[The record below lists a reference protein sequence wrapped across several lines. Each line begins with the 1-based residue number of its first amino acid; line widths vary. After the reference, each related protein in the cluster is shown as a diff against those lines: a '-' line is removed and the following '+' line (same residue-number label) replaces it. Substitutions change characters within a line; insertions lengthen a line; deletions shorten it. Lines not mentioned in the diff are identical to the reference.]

1 MRAQLIRHQLSMG
14 REFFQGPTALH
25 TMFTVGVGAVVV
37 WTGWGVDVISGV
49 VDFVVVV
56 GFAVVVVVVVTTFS
70 AVVELVTVELANIVV
85 VLDSDVTDV
94 SGEGR
99 VDVITVV
106 LFPWIRISEHA

>member
-49 VDFVVVV
+49 VDFWVVV
-56 GFAVVVVVVVTTFS
+56 GFAVVVVVVTTFS
-70 AVVELVTVELANIVV
+70 AVVELANIVV
-85 VLDSDVTDV
+85 VLDSDVTDA
-94 SGEGR
+94 SGEVR

>member
-49 VDFVVVV
+49 VDFWVVV
-56 GFAVVVVVVVTTFS
+56 GFAVVVVTTFS
-70 AVVELVTVELANIVV
+70 AVVELANIVV

>member
-1 MRAQLIRHQLSMG
+1 MG

-49 VDFVVVV
+49 VDFWVVV
-56 GFAVVVVVVVTTFS
+56 GFAVVVVKTFS
-70 AVVELVTVELANIVV
+70 AVVELVNIVV

>member
-1 MRAQLIRHQLSMG
+1 MRAQFIRHQLSMG

-49 VDFVVVV
+49 VDFWVVV
-56 GFAVVVVVVVTTFS
+56 GFAVVVVTTFS
-70 AVVELVTVELANIVV
+70 AVVELANIVV
-85 VLDSDVTDV
+85 VLDSDVTDA

>member
-49 VDFVVVV
+49 VDFWVVV
-56 GFAVVVVVVVTTFS
+56 GFAVVVVVVTTFS
-70 AVVELVTVELANIVV
+70 AVVELANIVV
-85 VLDSDVTDV
+85 VLDIDVTDA

>member
-1 MRAQLIRHQLSMG
+1 MG

-49 VDFVVVV
+49 VDFWVVD
-56 GFAVVVVVVVTTFS
+56 GFAVVVVVVVVKTFS
-70 AVVELVTVELANIVV
+70 AVVELVNIVV

>member
-1 MRAQLIRHQLSMG
+1 MG

-49 VDFVVVV
+49 VDFLVVV
-56 GFAVVVVVVVTTFS
+56 GFAVVVVVVTTFS
-70 AVVELVTVELANIVV
+70 AVVELVNIVV
-85 VLDSDVTDV
+85 VLDSDVTDA

>member
-1 MRAQLIRHQLSMG
+1 MG

-49 VDFVVVV
+49 VDFWVVV
-56 GFAVVVVVVVTTFS
+56 GFAVVVTTFS
-70 AVVELVTVELANIVV
+70 AVVELVNIVV
-85 VLDSDVTDV
+85 VLDSDVTDA

>member
-1 MRAQLIRHQLSMG
+1 MG

-37 WTGWGVDVISGV
+37 WTGWGVEVISGV
-49 VDFVVVV
+49 VDFWVVV
-56 GFAVVVVVVVTTFS
+56 GFAVVVVVVTTFS
-70 AVVELVTVELANIVV
+70 AVVELANIVV
-85 VLDSDVTDV
+85 VLDSDVTDA

>member
-49 VDFVVVV
+49 VDFWVVV
-56 GFAVVVVVVVTTFS
+56 GFAVVFVVTTFS
-70 AVVELVTVELANIVV
+70 AVVELANIVV

>member
-1 MRAQLIRHQLSMG
+1 MSIG

-49 VDFVVVV
+49 VDFWVVV
-56 GFAVVVVVVVTTFS
+56 GFAVVVVTTFS
-70 AVVELVTVELANIVV
+70 AVVELVNIVV
-85 VLDSDVTDV
+85 VLDSDVTDA

-99 VDVITVV
+99 VDIITVV

>member
-1 MRAQLIRHQLSMG
+1 MRAQLIRHQLSIG

-25 TMFTVGVGAVVV
+25 TMFTVGVVAVVV

-49 VDFVVVV
+49 VDFWVVV
-56 GFAVVVVVVVTTFS
+56 GFAVVVVTTFS
-70 AVVELVTVELANIVV
+70 AVVELANIVV

>member
-1 MRAQLIRHQLSMG
+1 MG

-49 VDFVVVV
+49 VDFWVVV
-56 GFAVVVVVVVTTFS
+56 GFAVVVVVTTFS
-70 AVVELVTVELANIVV
+70 AVMELANIVV

>member
-1 MRAQLIRHQLSMG
+1 MG

-49 VDFVVVV
+49 VDFWVVV
-56 GFAVVVVVVVTTFS
+56 GFAVVVVVVTTFS
-70 AVVELVTVELANIVV
+70 AVVELVNIVV
-85 VLDSDVTDV
+85 VLDSDVTDA

>member
-1 MRAQLIRHQLSMG
+1 
-14 REFFQGPTALH
+14 
-25 TMFTVGVGAVVV
+25 MFTVGVGAVVV

-49 VDFVVVV
+49 VDFWVVV
-56 GFAVVVVVVVTTFS
+56 GFAVVVVTTFS
-70 AVVELVTVELANIVV
+70 AVVELVNIVV
-85 VLDSDVTDV
+85 VLDSDVTEV

>member
-49 VDFVVVV
+49 VDFWVVV
-56 GFAVVVVVVVTTFS
+56 GFAVVVVVTTFS
-70 AVVELVTVELANIVV
+70 AVVELVNIVV
-85 VLDSDVTDV
+85 VLDSDVTDA

>member
-49 VDFVVVV
+49 VDFWVVV
-56 GFAVVVVVVVTTFS
+56 GFAVVVTTFS
-70 AVVELVTVELANIVV
+70 AVVELANIVV
-85 VLDSDVTDV
+85 VLDSDVTDA

>member
-25 TMFTVGVGAVVV
+25 TMFTVGVGAIVV

-49 VDFVVVV
+49 VDFWVVV
-56 GFAVVVVVVVTTFS
+56 GFAVVVVTTFS
-70 AVVELVTVELANIVV
+70 AVVELANIVV

>member
-1 MRAQLIRHQLSMG
+1 
-14 REFFQGPTALH
+14 
-25 TMFTVGVGAVVV
+25 MFTVGVGAVVV

-49 VDFVVVV
+49 VDFWVVV
-56 GFAVVVVVVVTTFS
+56 GFAVVTTFS
-70 AVVELVTVELANIVV
+70 AVVELANIVV

>member
-37 WTGWGVDVISGV
+37 WTGWGVEVISGV
-49 VDFVVVV
+49 VDFWVVV
-56 GFAVVVVVVVTTFS
+56 GFAVVVVVVTTFS
-70 AVVELVTVELANIVV
+70 AVVELANIVV

>member
-49 VDFVVVV
+49 VDFWVVV
-56 GFAVVVVVVVTTFS
+56 GFAVVVVTTFS

-85 VLDSDVTDV
+85 VLDIDVTDA

>member
-1 MRAQLIRHQLSMG
+1 MG

-25 TMFTVGVGAVVV
+25 TMLTVGVGAVVV

-49 VDFVVVV
+49 VDFWVVV
-56 GFAVVVVVVVTTFS
+56 GFAVVVVTTFS
-70 AVVELVTVELANIVV
+70 AVVELVNIVV

>member
-1 MRAQLIRHQLSMG
+1 MG

-49 VDFVVVV
+49 VDFWVVV
-56 GFAVVVVVVVTTFS
+56 GFAVVVVTTFS

-85 VLDSDVTDV
+85 VLDSDVTDA
-94 SGEGR
+94 SGDGR

>member
-49 VDFVVVV
+49 VDFWVVV
-56 GFAVVVVVVVTTFS
+56 GFAVVVVVVKTFS
-70 AVVELVTVELANIVV
+70 AVVELVNIVV

>member
-37 WTGWGVDVISGV
+37 WTGWGVEVISGV
-49 VDFVVVV
+49 VDFWVVV
-56 GFAVVVVVVVTTFS
+56 GFAVVTTFS
-70 AVVELVTVELANIVV
+70 AVVELANIVV
-85 VLDSDVTDV
+85 VLDSDVTDA

>member
-1 MRAQLIRHQLSMG
+1 MG

-49 VDFVVVV
+49 VDFWVVV
-56 GFAVVVVVVVTTFS
+56 GFAVVVVTTFS
-70 AVVELVTVELANIVV
+70 AVVELANIVV
-85 VLDSDVTDV
+85 VLDSDVTDA
-94 SGEGR
+94 SGDGR

>member
-1 MRAQLIRHQLSMG
+1 MG

-25 TMFTVGVGAVVV
+25 TMLTVGVGAVVV

-49 VDFVVVV
+49 VDFWVVV
-56 GFAVVVVVVVTTFS
+56 GFAVVVVTTFS
-70 AVVELVTVELANIVV
+70 AVVELVNIVV
-85 VLDSDVTDV
+85 VLDSDVTDA

>member
-1 MRAQLIRHQLSMG
+1 
-14 REFFQGPTALH
+14 
-25 TMFTVGVGAVVV
+25 MFTVGVGAVVI

-49 VDFVVVV
+49 VDFWVVV
-56 GFAVVVVVVVTTFS
+56 GFAVVVVVVTTFS
-70 AVVELVTVELANIVV
+70 AVVELANIVV

>member
-56 GFAVVVVVVVTTFS
+56 GFAVVVVTTFS
-70 AVVELVTVELANIVV
+70 AVVELANIVV
-85 VLDSDVTDV
+85 VLDSDVTDA

>member
-49 VDFVVVV
+49 VDFWVVV
-56 GFAVVVVVVVTTFS
+56 GFAVVVVTTFC
-70 AVVELVTVELANIVV
+70 AVVELVNIVV

>member
-1 MRAQLIRHQLSMG
+1 MG

-49 VDFVVVV
+49 VDFWVVV
-56 GFAVVVVVVVTTFS
+56 GFAVVTTFS
-70 AVVELVTVELANIVV
+70 AVVELANIVV

-94 SGEGR
+94 SGEGW

>member
-49 VDFVVVV
+49 VDFWIVV
-56 GFAVVVVVVVTTFS
+56 GFAVVVVTTFS
-70 AVVELVTVELANIVV
+70 AVVELVNIVV
-85 VLDSDVTDV
+85 VLDSDVTDA

>member
-49 VDFVVVV
+49 VDFWVVV
-56 GFAVVVVVVVTTFS
+56 GFAVVVVVVTTFS
-70 AVVELVTVELANIVV
+70 AVVELANIVV
-85 VLDSDVTDV
+85 VLDSDVTDA
-94 SGEGR
+94 SDEGR

>member
-1 MRAQLIRHQLSMG
+1 MG

-37 WTGWGVDVISGV
+37 WTGWGVEVISGV
-49 VDFVVVV
+49 VDFWVV
-56 GFAVVVVVVVTTFS
+56 GGFAVVVVVTTFS
-70 AVVELVTVELANIVV
+70 AVVELSNIVV

>member
-49 VDFVVVV
+49 VDFWVVV
-56 GFAVVVVVVVTTFS
+56 GFAVVVVTTFS

-85 VLDSDVTDV
+85 VLDSDVTDA
-94 SGEGR
+94 SGDGR

>member
-1 MRAQLIRHQLSMG
+1 MRAQLIRHQLSIG

-49 VDFVVVV
+49 VDFWVVV
-56 GFAVVVVVVVTTFS
+56 GFAVVVVVVTTFS
-70 AVVELVTVELANIVV
+70 AVVELANIVV
-85 VLDSDVTDV
+85 VLDIDVTDA